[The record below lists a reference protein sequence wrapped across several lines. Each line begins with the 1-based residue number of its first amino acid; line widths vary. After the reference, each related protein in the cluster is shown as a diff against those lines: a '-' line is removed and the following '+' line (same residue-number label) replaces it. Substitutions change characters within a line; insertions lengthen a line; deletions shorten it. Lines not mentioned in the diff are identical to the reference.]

1 MSLGAT
7 SIESAVRTC
16 KVNTGYANKIESD
29 RFLNPNNLV
38 CPLWNGLDTAG
49 RQACPDSFY
58 TKREGCNSAEDRVV
72 VENNVTRPQYMEYV
86 TLNAGG
92 FAGEQ
97 FTQQA
102 ALQREM
108 FGYSSGYQN
117 MQRQNA
123 ASNASNKWAG
133 TFGLVGTGGGW
144 DAEIQGSCGTGNP
157 TAYEMAMAQMNN
169 RTKQSALQANEGY
182 RHMVRAAVN

>member
-92 FAGEQ
+92 FVGEQ
-97 FTQQA
+97 FKAQA
-102 ALQREM
+102 ALQKEM
-108 FGYSSGYQN
+108 FGNTTAYMNS
-117 MQRQNA
+117 QRQNRV
-123 ASNASNKWAG
+123 SNESNNWAG
-133 TFGLVGTGGGW
+133 TFGLVGTGGSW
-144 DAEIQGSCGTGNP
+144 DSEIQASCGNGNP
-157 TAYEMAMAQMNN
+157 TSYEMAMAQMNN
-169 RTKQSALQANEGY
+169 RNSQNLMQNNEGY
-182 RHMVRAAVN
+182 RHMVHASVN